1 MGQTYSSDGD
11 IQTAAG
17 SSDILLARLS
27 AAGTVLAVQT
37 LGGAGFETASALQ
50 QRTDGTLIIFGTKS
64 PQASTS
70 GEVPLSNDV
79 ALYYTLPNGK
89 PIQTAT
95 LSGSGLDEGN
105 DLVITEDGKVLVVGS
120 TESNS
125 GDFSNTFGGKDIF
138 IAFWH

>member
-1 MGQTYSSDGD
+1 
-11 IQTAAG
+11 
-17 SSDILLARLS
+17 
-27 AAGTVLAVQT
+27 
-37 LGGAGFETASALQ
+37 
-50 QRTDGTLIIFGTKS
+50 
-64 PQASTS
+64 
-70 GEVPLSNDV
+70 LSNDV

-105 DLVITEDGKVLVVGS
+105 DLVLTEDEKVLVVGS